1 MLLLLLSHGMFFF
14 VVVVVVAIFIVT
26 GPDEEASMKNS
37 VKIVVGSVPK
47 LESYGTSRLIVADV
61 NVDTT
66 GM

>member
-1 MLLLLLSHGMFFF
+1 MFFF

-47 LESYGTSRLIVADV
+47 MESYGTS
-61 NVDTT
+61 
-66 GM
+66 